1 MCDSFLYNPLILPD
15 GTLLQCLAHIGT
27 YLQRNRLSELVSVSS
42 NADIDMQEKEWVIG
56 AKYKSD
62 LLGLNLV
69 NGLIDELSLSGQIP
83 FKYFGNSD
91 AKRSAVL
98 FMRVQSRCTSE
109 DIKETGIFY
118 LTYAGRLRLI
128 LNGVYD
134 YVNAS
139 VSDQRNVFLSKFSNV
154 LAPEAVVL
162 KGKKWYE

>member
-1 MCDSFLYNPLILPD
+1 MYFRGYQ
-15 GTLLQCLAHIGT
+15 G
-27 YLQRNRLSELVSVSS
+27 NRH
-42 NADIDMQEKEWVIG
+42 
-56 AKYKSD
+56 
-62 LLGLNLV
+62 
-69 NGLIDELSLSGQIP
+69 
-83 FKYFGNSD
+83 
-91 AKRSAVL
+91 
-98 FMRVQSRCTSE
+98 
-109 DIKETGIFY
+109 FY